1 MLSKKDMIRKAMEM
15 AALNLKISQKG
26 KEELTLEEQELLK
39 SQEELF
45 RVEET
50 DVLGKIKDKISGG
63 KELEEEEIHYLEM
76 NVPEMYEDYLE
87 VMQERKTYME
97 QIKACRTKK
106 EVKELHKRKVDT
118 YMGLVQKAG
127 PNGKASREEG
137 WKYLEKLLSRVAA
150 AEDVYRKYKS
160 STEFKNLK

>member
-1 MLSKKDMIRKAMEM
+1 MLSKKDMIQKAMEM

-45 RVEET
+45 RIDEE
-50 DVLGKIKDKISGG
+50 DMLEKIKDKISSG
-63 KELEEEEIHYLEM
+63 KELKEEEIHYLEM

-87 VMQERKTYME
+87 VMQERMTYLE
-97 QIKACRTKK
+97 QIKACQTKK
-106 EVKELHKRKVDT
+106 EVRELHKRKVDT

-137 WKYLEKLLSRVAA
+137 WEYLEKLLFRVAA
-150 AEDVYRKYKS
+150 ADDVYRKYKNS
-160 STEFKNLK
+160 LEFKKLK